1 MLLAKIGKYS
11 LFVKEMQRYLLQK
24 YSILIDEKGGR
35 NYVCADILG
44 RSVLPQQPRCE
55 GYGFVER
62 HFFAISIDY
71 NEQVF
76 GVERYFSPFLV
87 AGGRAYTSF
96 IVAVNR
102 EPFDIENAPADTPE
116 DFSFFPDSQDESVSF
131 DTIGIESSDGVS
143 RTDRDQI
150 DEIDQCIDAIDSQT
164 SDNAP
169 AKGLGG
175 NSIPIGVFTERPIG
189 FSCGLYGG
197 SFVYFVDFVG
207 GCDAGGFVVYLCPQ
221 TRVGF
226 SIGYL
231 CTDDTDFQA
240 GADPCKIVFDT
251 NGFHAFLLFWIK
263 KDISEAVLNL
273 LEIILSLQAGMFR
286 PY

>member
-62 HFFAISIDY
+62 YFFAISIDY

-175 NSIPIGVFTERPIG
+175 NSIPIGVFT
-189 FSCGLYGG
+189 CLLYT
-197 SFVYFVDFVG
+197 S
-207 GCDAGGFVVYLCPQ
+207 DA
-221 TRVGF
+221 
-226 SIGYL
+226 
-231 CTDDTDFQA
+231 
-240 GADPCKIVFDT
+240 ADE
-251 NGFHAFLLFWIK
+251 L
-263 KDISEAVLNL
+263 
-273 LEIILSLQAGMFR
+273 
-286 PY
+286 